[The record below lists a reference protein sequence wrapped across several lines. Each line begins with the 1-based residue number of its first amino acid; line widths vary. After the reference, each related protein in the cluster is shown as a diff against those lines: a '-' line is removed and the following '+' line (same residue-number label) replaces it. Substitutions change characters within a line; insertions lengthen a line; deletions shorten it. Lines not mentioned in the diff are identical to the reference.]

1 MQIINQPKYFTL
13 IGPADEIL
21 RLSPPRVQRPPSP
34 WRRAATCWDTW
45 RRSSTSPH
53 ASHRSVK
60 MSVSNV
66 VVFLCIGRQ
75 FDCVFTVCSIPRKN
89 EEVVCVWFQCFER
102 SCVRLV
108 NMIFFFGQKSA
119 VVVDD
124 IAAGRQLFVSLA
136 ASETQQPNNWSSCLW
151 RPRIYCRRKPTLSHG
166 LTALKELSLTL
177 CHVMERC
184 VELWPP
190 HGQDTHASCPCY
202 LQCVFLQRSYTL
214 WSSC

>member
-1 MQIINQPKYFTL
+1 MLF
-13 IGPADEIL
+13 
-21 RLSPPRVQRPPSP
+21 
-34 WRRAATCWDTW
+34 
-45 RRSSTSPH
+45 
-53 ASHRSVK
+53 
-60 MSVSNV
+60 
-66 VVFLCIGRQ
+66 FLCIGRQ

-108 NMIFFFGQKSA
+108 NMIFLDKNLLLSWTTS
-119 VVVDD
+119 
-124 IAAGRQLFVSLA
+124 RQDSSCLSRRVSR
-136 ASETQQPNNWSSCLW
+136 ASETQQPNNWSLCLW
-151 RPRIYCRRKPTLSHG
+151 RPLIYCRKPTLSHG

-177 CHVMERC
+177 CHVMERY

-214 WSSC
+214 WSSRCLSSGALCAVQHENVTTPVKWGVNAAEK